1 MPARS
6 HREGRLLARPGAR
19 RHGVG
24 TMAEPRTSVTV
35 LTVDD
40 QRVFLRTAR
49 SLIAATPGFE
59 QVGEAA
65 SGEEALE
72 LVAELRPDL
81 VLVDMRMPGMDG
93 VETAHRLAEADPDA
107 TVVLISLDE
116 VPQLSSAVD
125 RAGAAGYIR
134 KQDLSTRSL
143 AELWRRHRPSAA

>member
-1 MPARS
+1 M
-6 HREGRLLARPGAR
+6 
-19 RHGVG
+19 
-24 TMAEPRTSVTV
+24 
-35 LTVDD
+35 DD
-40 QRVFLRTAR
+40 QRIFLRTAR

-65 SGEEALE
+65 TGEEALE

-81 VLVDMRMPGMDG
+81 VLVDLRMPGMDG
-93 VETAHRLAEADPDA
+93 VETAHRLTEADPDA
-107 TVVLISLDE
+107 MVVLISLDE
-116 VPQLSSAVD
+116 VPQLASAVA

>member
-1 MPARS
+1 
-6 HREGRLLARPGAR
+6 
-19 RHGVG
+19 
-24 TMAEPRTSVTV
+24 MAEPRTSVTV

-72 LVAELRPDL
+72 LVAALRPDL
-81 VLVDMRMPGMDG
+81 VLVDVRMPGMDG
-93 VETAHRLAEADPDA
+93 VETAHRLTEADPDT

-116 VPQLSSAVD
+116 VPQLASAVT

-143 AELWRRHRPSAA
+143 AELWRRYRPSAA

>member
-1 MPARS
+1 MVDART
-6 HREGRLLARPGAR
+6 P
-19 RHGVG
+19 
-24 TMAEPRTSVTV
+24 VTV

-40 QRVFLRTAR
+40 QRVFLRTAK

-72 LVAELRPDL
+72 LAADLRPDL
-81 VLVDMRMPGMDG
+81 VLVDVRMPGMDG
-93 VETAHRLAEADPDA
+93 VETARRLSEADPDR

-116 VPQLSSAVD
+116 VPQLSAAVT

-134 KQDLSTRSL
+134 KQDLSTRGL
-143 AELWRRHRPSAA
+143 AELWERCRRPAA

>member
-1 MPARS
+1 
-6 HREGRLLARPGAR
+6 
-19 RHGVG
+19 
-24 TMAEPRTSVTV
+24 MAEPRTSVTV

-72 LVAELRPDL
+72 LVAALRPDL
-81 VLVDMRMPGMDG
+81 VLVDVRMPGMDG
-93 VETAHRLAEADPDA
+93 IETAHRLTEADPDT
-107 TVVLISLDE
+107 TVVLVSLDE
-116 VPQLSSAVD
+116 VPQSSAVT

-143 AELWRRHRPSAA
+143 AELWHRYRPSAA